1 MHSKSICWG
10 VLLLLLFLI
19 SCREDVRIIEPFSFY
34 PSEIFLSIV
43 PLGKFP
49 ILHINIADQI
59 CRVSE
64 NNSDDSIHNLD
75 SSCPWARLCSLSIRV
90 WGYCHSLMF
99 SDVPVFF
106 FTTLDWRDIVWACFF
121 WETVKLMWFS
131 CLPDHQSVKAPSWLT
146 QRTQSFL
153 LKSRNCRIYPQHLV
167 TFIVLPVIRTWD
179 WL

>member
-49 ILHINIADQI
+49 ILHIKIAYQTF
-59 CRVSE
+59 RVSE
-64 NNSDDSIHNLD
+64 SNSDDSIHNLD
-75 SSCPWARLCSLSIRV
+75 NSCAWVRLCSLSIRV
-90 WGYCHSLMF
+90 WVYCHSLKL

-106 FTTLDWRDIVWACFF
+106 LTTLNWRDVVCACFF

-131 CLPDHQSVKAPSWLT
+131 CLPDHQSVKAPLLLT
-146 QRTQSFL
+146 QRTSGFCW
-153 LKSRNCRIYPQHLV
+153 SCETIG
-167 TFIVLPVIRTWD
+167 FILST
-179 WL
+179 L

>member
-1 MHSKSICWG
+1 MQSVKHSKQICWG
-10 VLLLLLFLI
+10 VLLLLLLWL
-19 SCREDVRIIEPFSFY
+19 CRENVRIIEPISFY

-49 ILHINIADQI
+49 ILHIKIADQVF
-59 CRVSE
+59 RVSE

-75 SSCPWARLCSLSIRV
+75 SSCPRVRLCSLSNRI
-90 WGYCHSLMF
+90 WEYCHSLKL

-106 FTTLDWRDIVWACFF
+106 LTTLNWRDVVCACFF

-131 CLPDHQSVKAPSWLT
+131 CLPDHQSAKAPSWLT

-153 LKSRNCRIYPQHLV
+153 LNAKL
-167 TFIVLPVIRTWD
+167 
-179 WL
+179 

>member
-49 ILHINIADQI
+49 ILHIKISDQI

-64 NNSDDSIHNLD
+64 NYSDDSIHNLD

-90 WGYCHSLMF
+90 WVYRHSLKL

-106 FTTLDWRDIVWACFF
+106 LTTLDWRDIVWACFF

-131 CLPDHQSVKAPSWLT
+131 CLPDHQSDKAPLRLT
-146 QRTQSFL
+146 HRTSSFL
-153 LKSRNCRIYPQHLV
+153 LKLRNCRI
-167 TFIVLPVIRTWD
+167 
-179 WL
+179 